1 MEVGN
6 RTGDIIIEIAP
17 PARFKNANSMHISK
31 GGHGYMNT
39 LPDMGATFVAVGP
52 AFKTNTTLPV
62 FSNLEVYPA
71 LAKIL
76 GIAPVTQI
84 DGKLDAGK
92 GAYSLTF
99 PLSHTLL
106 SLPAK
111 RRAMLSLWRRMISS
125 ESIATGTVYKGL
137 IKNVNNGARDTAI
150 SAPNDE

>member
-1 MEVGN
+1 VLNDTQRAERHMEVGN

-76 GIAPVTQI
+76 GIAPVTPI
-84 DGKLDAGK
+84 DGKLDVLEKA
-92 GAYSLTF
+92 LT
-99 PLSHTLL
+99 L
-106 SLPAK
+106 
-111 RRAMLSLWRRMISS
+111 
-125 ESIATGTVYKGL
+125 
-137 IKNVNNGARDTAI
+137 
-150 SAPNDE
+150 